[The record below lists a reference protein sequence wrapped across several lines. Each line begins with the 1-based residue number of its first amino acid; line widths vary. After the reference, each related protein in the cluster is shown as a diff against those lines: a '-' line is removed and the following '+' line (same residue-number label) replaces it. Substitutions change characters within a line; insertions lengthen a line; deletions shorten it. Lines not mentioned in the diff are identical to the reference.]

1 MDPQRVR
8 IYHTEALVLRQQ
20 DYAEA
25 DRILTLLT
33 PQGRL
38 RAVAKGARR
47 STSHKAGHLDL
58 SCA

>member
-8 IYHTEALVLRQQ
+8 IYQIEALVLHQQ

-33 PQGRL
+33 PQG
-38 RAVAKGARR
+38 
-47 STSHKAGHLDL
+47 
-58 SCA
+58 SCAP